1 MSLFFFFEDQQNE
14 IIVETLIF
22 ISIFLV
28 LTLQLIKF
36 KQCAKQQ
43 QKSIYEQSYI
53 KQSPSEFEQ
62 NKQQLTKYH
71 IEKLQENPKF
81 KEWQESSKKS

>member
-28 LTLQLIKF
+28 LTFQLIKF
-36 KQCAKQQ
+36 KQCTQ

-71 IEKLQENPKF
+71 MEKLQENPKF
-81 KEWQESSKKS
+81 REWQESSKKS